1 MMTGFVHLHNLLRW
15 VILVLLIW
23 SLINSFSKKNG
34 KEARI
39 LTIVSHVM
47 LLLGLVQWYA
57 GAWGL
62 KLIQAAGGMG
72 AVMKDAM
79 QRKMAVEHPLLMI
92 ISIALITI
100 AGISVKKGKDN
111 AKWFYLVA
119 LILILAGIPWYR
131 PLMPGMH

>member
-92 ISIALITI
+92 ISIALITV
-100 AGISVKKGKDN
+100 AGVSVNKGKDN

-119 LILILAGIPWYR
+119 LILILAGIPWSR
-131 PLMPGMH
+131 PLIPGMH